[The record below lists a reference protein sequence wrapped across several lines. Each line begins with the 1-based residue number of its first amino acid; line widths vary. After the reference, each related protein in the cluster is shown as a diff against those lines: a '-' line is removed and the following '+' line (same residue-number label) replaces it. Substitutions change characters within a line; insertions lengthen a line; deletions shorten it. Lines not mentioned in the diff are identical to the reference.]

1 MDAWL
6 VVLIIVILAAI
17 AIGAWMAMRTKRTE
31 QLRSRFGPEYGRAVE
46 ERGDK
51 SAAEKE
57 LKERADR
64 RAELDI
70 RPLEPEARQRYARR
84 WKEVQA
90 RFVDDPSAAVTEAD
104 ELVGEVMAERGYPV
118 EDFDQRAA
126 DVSVD
131 HPRVVES
138 YRAAHT
144 ISVANRSDRAGTED
158 LRQAVVHYRA
168 LFSEL
173 LEETPGTE
181 RSVAEREEGRIR

>member
-6 VVLIIVILAAI
+6 VVLIVVILAAI

-31 QLRSRFGPEYGRAVE
+31 QLRGRFGPEYGRAVD

-51 SAAEKE
+51 RAAEKE

-64 RAELDI
+64 RARLDI
-70 RPLEPEARQRYARR
+70 RPLAPEARERYTRR
-84 WKEVQA
+84 WEEVQT

-104 ELVGEVMAERGYPV
+104 DLVAKVMSDRGYPV
-118 EDFDQRAA
+118 EDFEQRAA

-138 YRAAHT
+138 YRAAHA
-144 ISVANRSDRAGTED
+144 ISVANSNGRAGTED

-173 LEETPGTE
+173 LETSGTE
-181 RSVAEREEGRIR
+181 RKAAEREEGRVR

>member
-90 RFVDDPSAAVTEAD
+90 LFVDDPSAAVTEAD

-144 ISVANRSDRAGTED
+144 ISVANRSGRAGTED